1 MVSKIIDMKKS
12 AIICVASPL
21 QALCAI
27 EAIKHFKIENYRLY
41 VVNDN
46 ISLSNIVE
54 VLGEKNPYEV
64 LPFKTKWFLQLY
76 FMMLCL
82 FPSHGDIDYLIMGDF
97 RLFALKFRFLPK
109 LRKNGKIIYVD
120 DGNYLLSLSK
130 GLCQL
135 SLSIKVRRFFFS
147 CVTYVKS
154 INDNNYFTIFYQ
166 LINKKGWKLIHND
179 MDSLSGLVESS
190 EKAVYIIGT
199 ASSIYCDTVGI
210 SFDRYKT
217 VLLHVMKSLKKQFPH
232 DVIYYIPHRRDDAT
246 WIKDACD
253 AIGIKYYKCESCI
266 EIDIIRRNVSPIEI
280 FGFSSTALITLKR
293 MFSKINVTNLYIDGG
308 CNSQGVKEYM
318 SLIDEFIQLGIQTQK
333 I

>member
-1 MVSKIIDMKKS
+1 MVQS

-41 VVNDN
+41 VVNDYM
-46 ISLSNIVE
+46 SLSNIVG
-54 VLGEKNPYEV
+54 VLGKNISYEV
-64 LPFKTKWFLQLY
+64 LPFKTKWYLQLY
-76 FMMLCL
+76 FMILCL
-82 FPSHGDIDYLIMGDF
+82 VSSHGDIDYLIMGDF

-120 DGNYLLSLSK
+120 DGNYLVSLSK

-135 SLSIKVRRFFFS
+135 SLPTRVRSFFFS
-147 CVTYVKS
+147 WVTYVRS

-166 LINKKGWKLIHND
+166 LINKKEWNLIHNN
-179 MDSLSGLVESS
+179 MESLSGLADSR

-199 ASSIYCDTVGI
+199 ASSIYCDAIGI
-210 SFDRYKT
+210 SSDRYKT
-217 VLLHVMKSLKKQFPH
+217 VLLQVMKTLKKKFPN
-232 DVIYYIPHRRDDAT
+232 DLIYYIPHRRDDAS

-253 AIGIKYYKCESCI
+253 EVGIKYYKCESCI
-266 EIDIIRRNVSPIEI
+266 EIDIIHRNASPIEI

-293 MFSKINVTNLYIDGG
+293 LFSKTKVTNLFIEGG
-308 CNSQGVKEYM
+308 CNKQGVKEYM
-318 SLIDEFIQLGIQTQK
+318 SLVDDFIQLGIQTQK